1 MYRRINCRLRD
12 IGDNMP
18 IIIPKGL
25 PAYKSLSDEKI
36 FVMDEARAVGQ
47 DIRPIEIAIL
57 NLMPTKE
64 TTETQ
69 LIRLLSN
76 SPLQINVTLI
86 KTDSYEPTHVSI
98 GHMIRFY
105 TSLDEIKKMK
115 FDGMIVTGAPVETI
129 PFEAVKYW
137 NELEQIFDFADKNV
151 TSTIYICW
159 GAQAALYH
167 KFKIAKQVLPDKLF
181 GVYPA
186 HAVVAND
193 MLLKG
198 MDDTFYIPTSR
209 HTRIDED
216 ALKKNPQIK
225 VLAES
230 DEAGVVIAKTVD
242 NKSFFFT
249 GHSEYDRF
257 TLCNEYLRDLEKGL
271 PIHKPVNYF
280 LGDSLDKVD
289 MKWRSTANLLFY
301 NWLNYY
307 VYQVT
312 PFNL

>member
-1 MYRRINCRLRD
+1 
-12 IGDNMP
+12 MP
-18 IIIPKGL
+18 IVIPRGL
-25 PAYKSLSDEKI
+25 PAFESLQSEKI
-36 FVMDEARAVGQ
+36 FVMDNKRAVGQ

-69 LIRLLSN
+69 LMRLLSN

-86 KTDSYEPTHVSI
+86 KTDTYAPTHVADD
-98 GHMIRFY
+98 HMTRFY
-105 TSLDEIKKMK
+105 KSLDEIKKMK
-115 FDGMIVTGAPVETI
+115 FDGMIVTGAPVETL
-129 PFEAVKYW
+129 PFEEVKYW
-137 NELEQIFDFADKNV
+137 QELEQIIDFADKNV

-167 KFKIAKQVLPDKLF
+167 KFGINKHILDKKLF
-181 GVYPA
+181 GIFPT
-186 HAVVAND
+186 HAVVKND

-198 MDDTFYIPTSR
+198 MDDTFYIPSSR
-209 HTRIDED
+209 HTAIDET
-216 ALKKNPQIK
+216 ALRENPNIK
-225 VLAES
+225 VLAEG
-230 DEAGVVIAKTVD
+230 DETGVAIAKTLD

-249 GHSEYDRF
+249 GHSEYDRY
-257 TLCNEYLRDLEKGL
+257 TLRNEYLRDLEKGL
-271 PIHKPVNYF
+271 SIERPKNYF
-280 LGDSLDKVD
+280 ANDDVDKVD

-312 PFNL
+312 PYHL

>member
-1 MYRRINCRLRD
+1 
-12 IGDNMP
+12 MP
-18 IIIPKGL
+18 IVIPRGL
-25 PAYKSLSDEKI
+25 PAFESLQSEKI
-36 FVMDEARAVGQ
+36 FVMDNKRAVGQ

-69 LIRLLSN
+69 LMRLLSN

-86 KTDSYEPTHVSI
+86 KTDTYAPTHVTDD
-98 GHMIRFY
+98 HMNRFY
-105 TSLDEIKKMK
+105 KSLDEIKKMK
-115 FDGMIVTGAPVETI
+115 FDGMIVTGAPVETL
-129 PFEAVKYW
+129 PFEEVKYW
-137 NELEQIFDFADKNV
+137 HELEQIIDFADKNV

-167 KFKIAKQVLPDKLF
+167 KFGINKHMLDKKLF
-181 GVYPA
+181 GIFPT
-186 HAVVAND
+186 HAVVKND

-198 MDDTFYIPTSR
+198 MDDTFYIPGSR
-209 HTRIDED
+209 HTSVDEI
-216 ALKKNPQIK
+216 ALRENPDIK
-225 VLAES
+225 ILAEGEES
-230 DEAGVVIAKTVD
+230 GVAIAKTLD

-249 GHSEYDRF
+249 GHSEYDRY
-257 TLCNEYLRDLEKGL
+257 TLRNEYLRDLEKGL
-271 PIHKPVNYF
+271 PIERPKNYF
-280 LGDSLDKVD
+280 ATDDVDKVD

-312 PFNL
+312 PYHL

>member
-1 MYRRINCRLRD
+1 
-12 IGDNMP
+12 MP
-18 IIIPKGL
+18 IVIPRGL
-25 PAYKSLSDEKI
+25 PAFENLQSEKI
-36 FVMDEARAVGQ
+36 FVMDKKRAVGQ

-86 KTDSYEPTHVSI
+86 KTDTYVPTHVTDD
-98 GHMIRFY
+98 HMNRFY
-105 TSLDEIKKMK
+105 KSLDEIKKMK
-115 FDGMIVTGAPVETI
+115 FDGMIVTGAPVETL
-129 PFEAVKYW
+129 PFEEVKYW
-137 NELEQIFDFADKNV
+137 HELEQIIDFADKNV

-167 KFKIAKQVLPDKLF
+167 KFGIGKHMLDKKLF
-181 GVYPA
+181 GIFPT
-186 HAVVAND
+186 HAVVKND

-198 MDDTFYIPTSR
+198 MDDTFYIPSSR
-209 HTRIDED
+209 HTSVDEI
-216 ALKKNPQIK
+216 ALRENPDIK
-225 VLAES
+225 ILAEGEES
-230 DEAGVVIAKTVD
+230 GVAIAKTLD

-249 GHSEYDRF
+249 GHSEYDRY
-257 TLCNEYLRDLEKGL
+257 TLRNEYLRDLEKGL
-271 PIHKPVNYF
+271 PIDRPQNYF
-280 LGDSLDKVD
+280 ATDDIDKVD

-312 PFNL
+312 PYNL

>member
-1 MYRRINCRLRD
+1 
-12 IGDNMP
+12 MP
-18 IIIPKGL
+18 IVIPRGL
-25 PAYKSLSDEKI
+25 PAFESLQSEKI
-36 FVMDEARAVGQ
+36 FVMDNKRAVGQ

-69 LIRLLSN
+69 LMRLLSN

-86 KTDSYEPTHVSI
+86 KTDTYAPTHVADD
-98 GHMIRFY
+98 HMTRFY
-105 TSLDEIKKMK
+105 KSLDEIKKMK
-115 FDGMIVTGAPVETI
+115 FDGMIVTGAPVETL
-129 PFEAVKYW
+129 PFEEVKYW
-137 NELEQIFDFADKNV
+137 QELEQIIDFADKNV

-167 KFKIAKQVLPDKLF
+167 KFGINKHMLDKKLF
-181 GVYPA
+181 GIFPT
-186 HAVVAND
+186 HAVVKND

-198 MDDTFYIPTSR
+198 MDDTFYIPSSR
-209 HTRIDED
+209 HTAIDET
-216 ALKKNPQIK
+216 ALRENPNIK
-225 VLAES
+225 ILAEG
-230 DEAGVVIAKTVD
+230 EETGVAIAKTID

-249 GHSEYDRF
+249 GHSEYDRY
-257 TLCNEYLRDLEKGL
+257 TLRNEYLRDLEKGL
-271 PIHKPVNYF
+271 SIERPKNYF
-280 LGDSLDKVD
+280 ATDDVDKVD

-312 PFNL
+312 PYHL

>member
-1 MYRRINCRLRD
+1 
-12 IGDNMP
+12 MP
-18 IIIPKGL
+18 IVIPRGL
-25 PAYKSLSDEKI
+25 PAFESLQSEKI
-36 FVMDEARAVGQ
+36 FVMDNKRAVGQ

-69 LIRLLSN
+69 LMRLLSN

-86 KTDSYEPTHVSI
+86 KTDTYAPTHVADD
-98 GHMIRFY
+98 HMTRFY
-105 TSLDEIKKMK
+105 KSLDEIKKMK
-115 FDGMIVTGAPVETI
+115 FDGMIVTGAPVETL
-129 PFEAVKYW
+129 PFEEVKYW
-137 NELEQIFDFADKNV
+137 HELEQIIDFADKNV

-167 KFKIAKQVLPDKLF
+167 KFGINKHILDKKLF
-181 GVYPA
+181 GIFPT
-186 HAVVAND
+186 HAVVKND

-198 MDDTFYIPTSR
+198 MDDTFYIPSSR
-209 HTRIDED
+209 HTAIDET
-216 ALKKNPQIK
+216 ALRENPNIK
-225 VLAES
+225 ILAEG
-230 DEAGVVIAKTVD
+230 DETGVAIAKTLD

-249 GHSEYDRF
+249 GHSEYDRY
-257 TLCNEYLRDLEKGL
+257 TLRNEYLRDLEKGL
-271 PIHKPVNYF
+271 SIERPKNYF
-280 LGDSLDKVD
+280 ANDDIDKVD

-312 PFNL
+312 PYHL

>member
-1 MYRRINCRLRD
+1 
-12 IGDNMP
+12 MP
-18 IIIPKGL
+18 IVIPRGL
-25 PAYKSLSDEKI
+25 PAFESLQSEKI
-36 FVMDEARAVGQ
+36 FVMDNKRAVGQ

-69 LIRLLSN
+69 LMRLLSN

-86 KTDSYEPTHVSI
+86 KTDTYAPTHVADD
-98 GHMIRFY
+98 HMTRFY
-105 TSLDEIKKMK
+105 KSLDEIKKMK
-115 FDGMIVTGAPVETI
+115 FDGMIVTGAPVETL
-129 PFEAVKYW
+129 PFEEVKYW
-137 NELEQIFDFADKNV
+137 HELEQIIDFADKNV

-167 KFKIAKQVLPDKLF
+167 KFGINKHMLDKKLF
-181 GVYPA
+181 GIFPT
-186 HAVVAND
+186 HAVVKND

-198 MDDTFYIPTSR
+198 MDDTFYIPSSR
-209 HTRIDED
+209 HTAIDET
-216 ALKKNPQIK
+216 ALRENPNIK
-225 VLAES
+225 ILAEG
-230 DEAGVVIAKTVD
+230 EETGVAIAKTLD

-249 GHSEYDRF
+249 GHSEYDRY
-257 TLCNEYLRDLEKGL
+257 TLRNEYLRDLEKGL
-271 PIHKPVNYF
+271 SIERPKNYF
-280 LGDSLDKVD
+280 ATDDIDKVD

-312 PFNL
+312 PYHL

>member
-1 MYRRINCRLRD
+1 
-12 IGDNMP
+12 MP
-18 IIIPKGL
+18 IVIPRGL
-25 PAYKSLSDEKI
+25 PAFENLQSEKI
-36 FVMDEARAVGQ
+36 FVMDKKRAVGQ

-86 KTDSYEPTHVSI
+86 KTDTYAPTHVTDD
-98 GHMIRFY
+98 HMNRFY
-105 TSLDEIKKMK
+105 KSLDEIKKMK
-115 FDGMIVTGAPVETI
+115 FDGMIVTGAPVETL
-129 PFEAVKYW
+129 PFEEVKYW
-137 NELEQIFDFADKNV
+137 HELEQIIDFADKNV

-167 KFKIAKQVLPDKLF
+167 KFGIGKHMLDKKLF
-181 GVYPA
+181 GIFST
-186 HAVVAND
+186 HAVVKND

-198 MDDTFYIPTSR
+198 MDDTFYIPSSR
-209 HTRIDED
+209 HTSVDEI
-216 ALKKNPQIK
+216 ALRENPDIK
-225 VLAES
+225 ILAEGEES
-230 DEAGVVIAKTVD
+230 GVAIAKTLD

-249 GHSEYDRF
+249 GHSEYDRY
-257 TLCNEYLRDLEKGL
+257 TLRNEYLRDLEKGL
-271 PIHKPVNYF
+271 PIERPKNYF
-280 LGDSLDKVD
+280 ATDDIDKVD

-312 PFNL
+312 PYHL

>member
-1 MYRRINCRLRD
+1 
-12 IGDNMP
+12 MP
-18 IIIPKGL
+18 IVIPRGL
-25 PAYKSLSDEKI
+25 PAFESLQSEKI
-36 FVMDEARAVGQ
+36 FVMDNKRAVGQ

-69 LIRLLSN
+69 LMRLLSN

-86 KTDSYEPTHVSI
+86 KTDTYAPTHVADD
-98 GHMIRFY
+98 HMTRFY
-105 TSLDEIKKMK
+105 KSLDEIKKMK
-115 FDGMIVTGAPVETI
+115 FDGMIVTGAPVETL
-129 PFEAVKYW
+129 PFEEVKYW
-137 NELEQIFDFADKNV
+137 HELEQIIDFADKNV

-167 KFKIAKQVLPDKLF
+167 KFGINKHILDKKLF
-181 GVYPA
+181 GIFPT
-186 HAVVAND
+186 HAVVKND

-198 MDDTFYIPTSR
+198 MDDTFYIPSSR
-209 HTRIDED
+209 YTAIDET
-216 ALKKNPQIK
+216 ALRENPNIK
-225 VLAES
+225 ILAEG
-230 DEAGVVIAKTVD
+230 DETGVAIAKTLD

-249 GHSEYDRF
+249 GHSEYDRY
-257 TLCNEYLRDLEKGL
+257 TLRNEYLRDLEKGL
-271 PIHKPVNYF
+271 SIERPKNYF
-280 LGDSLDKVD
+280 ANDDVDKVD

-312 PFNL
+312 PYHL

>member
-1 MYRRINCRLRD
+1 
-12 IGDNMP
+12 MP
-18 IIIPKGL
+18 IVIPRGL
-25 PAYKSLSDEKI
+25 PAFESLQSEKI
-36 FVMDEARAVGQ
+36 FVMDNKRAVGQ

-69 LIRLLSN
+69 LMRLLSN

-86 KTDSYEPTHVSI
+86 KTDTYAPTHVADD
-98 GHMIRFY
+98 HMTRFY
-105 TSLDEIKKMK
+105 KSLDEIKKMK
-115 FDGMIVTGAPVETI
+115 FDGMIVTGAPVETL
-129 PFEAVKYW
+129 PFEEVKYW
-137 NELEQIFDFADKNV
+137 QELEQIIDFADKNV

-167 KFKIAKQVLPDKLF
+167 KFGINKHMLDKKLF
-181 GVYPA
+181 GIFPT
-186 HAVVAND
+186 HAVVKND

-198 MDDTFYIPTSR
+198 MDDTFYIPSSR
-209 HTRIDED
+209 HTAIDET
-216 ALKKNPQIK
+216 ALRENQNIK
-225 VLAES
+225 ILAEG
-230 DEAGVVIAKTVD
+230 DETGVAIAKTID

-249 GHSEYDRF
+249 GHSEYDRY
-257 TLCNEYLRDLEKGL
+257 TLRNEYLRDLEKGL
-271 PIHKPVNYF
+271 PIERPKNYF
-280 LGDSLDKVD
+280 ATDDVDKVD

-312 PFNL
+312 PYHL

>member
-1 MYRRINCRLRD
+1 
-12 IGDNMP
+12 MP

-86 KTDSYEPTHVSI
+86 KTDSYEPTHVSL

-105 TSLDEIKKMK
+105 KSLDEVKKMK

-129 PFEAVKYW
+129 PFEEVKYW
-137 NELEQIFDFADKNV
+137 HELEQIMDFADKNV

-167 KFKIAKQVLPDKLF
+167 KFGIQKQNLPSKLF
-181 GVYPA
+181 GVHAA
-186 HAVVAND
+186 HAVVSKD

-198 MDDTFYIPTSR
+198 MDDTFYIPISR

-216 ALKKNPQIK
+216 ALRK
-225 VLAES
+225 VPSVKILAES
-230 DEAGVVIAKTVD
+230 PEAGVVIAKTTD

-249 GHSEYDRF
+249 GHSEYDRY
-257 TLCNEYLRDLEKGL
+257 TLRNEYLRDLEKGL
-271 PIHKPVNYF
+271 PIQKPVNYF
-280 LGDSLDKVD
+280 LSDSLDSVD

-312 PFNL
+312 PYCL

>member
-1 MYRRINCRLRD
+1 
-12 IGDNMP
+12 MP
-18 IIIPKGL
+18 IVIPRGL
-25 PAYKSLSDEKI
+25 PAFESLQSEKI
-36 FVMDEARAVGQ
+36 FVMDNKLAVGQ

-69 LIRLLSN
+69 LMRLLSN

-86 KTDSYEPTHVSI
+86 KTDTYAPTHVADD
-98 GHMIRFY
+98 HMTRFY
-105 TSLDEIKKMK
+105 KSLDEIKKMK
-115 FDGMIVTGAPVETI
+115 FDGMIVTGAPVETL
-129 PFEAVKYW
+129 PFEEVKYW
-137 NELEQIFDFADKNV
+137 HELEQIIDFADKNV

-167 KFKIAKQVLPDKLF
+167 KFGINKHMLDKKLF
-181 GVYPA
+181 GIFPT
-186 HAVVAND
+186 HAVVKND

-198 MDDTFYIPTSR
+198 MDDTFYIPSSR
-209 HTRIDED
+209 HTAIDET
-216 ALKKNPQIK
+216 ALRENPNIK
-225 VLAES
+225 ILAEG
-230 DEAGVVIAKTVD
+230 EETGVAIAKTLD

-249 GHSEYDRF
+249 GHSEYDRY
-257 TLCNEYLRDLEKGL
+257 TLRNEYLRDLEKGL
-271 PIHKPVNYF
+271 SIERPKNYF
-280 LGDSLDKVD
+280 ATDDVDKVD

-312 PFNL
+312 PYHL

>member
-1 MYRRINCRLRD
+1 
-12 IGDNMP
+12 MP
-18 IIIPKGL
+18 IVIPRDL
-25 PAYKSLSDEKI
+25 PAYASLNEEKI
-36 FVMDEARAVGQ
+36 FVMDRERAIRQ

-69 LIRLLSN
+69 LLRLLGN
-76 SPLQINVTLI
+76 SSLQVNITLI
-86 KTDSYEPTHVSI
+86 KTDSYASKHAAAE
-98 GHMIRFY
+98 HMDRFY
-105 TSLDEIKKMK
+105 KNLSEVREMK

-129 PFEAVKYW
+129 PFEDVKYW
-137 NELEQIFDFADKNV
+137 KELVSIMDFAQENV

-167 KFKIAKQVLPDKLF
+167 KFGIGKLPLCKKLF

-186 HAVVAND
+186 RASVKND

-198 MDDTFYIPTSR
+198 MDDVFYIPNSR
-209 HTRIDED
+209 HTKVDED
-216 ALKKNPQIK
+216 AVRRCAEIK
-225 VLAES
+225 ILAES
-230 DEAGVVIAKTVD
+230 DEAGIAIAKTHD

-257 TLCNEYLRDLEKGL
+257 TLKNEYLRDLSKGL
-271 PIHKPVNYF
+271 DISAPENYF
-280 LGDSLDKVD
+280 CDDTLDKVD
-289 MKWRSTANLLFY
+289 MKWKSTANLLFY

-312 PFNL
+312 PFEL

>member
-1 MYRRINCRLRD
+1 
-12 IGDNMP
+12 MP
-18 IIIPKGL
+18 IVIPRGL
-25 PAYKSLSDEKI
+25 PAFESLQSEKI
-36 FVMDEARAVGQ
+36 FVMDNKRAVGQ

-69 LIRLLSN
+69 LMRLLSN

-86 KTDSYEPTHVSI
+86 KTDTYAPTHVADD
-98 GHMIRFY
+98 HMTRFY
-105 TSLDEIKKMK
+105 KSLDEIKKMK
-115 FDGMIVTGAPVETI
+115 FDGMIVTGAPVETL
-129 PFEAVKYW
+129 PFEEVKYW
-137 NELEQIFDFADKNV
+137 HELEQIIDFADKNV

-167 KFKIAKQVLPDKLF
+167 KFGINKHMLDKKLF
-181 GVYPA
+181 GIFPT
-186 HAVVAND
+186 HAVVKND

-198 MDDTFYIPTSR
+198 MDDTFYIPSSR
-209 HTRIDED
+209 HTAIDET
-216 ALKKNPQIK
+216 ALREKPNIK
-225 VLAES
+225 ILAEG
-230 DEAGVVIAKTVD
+230 EETGVAIAKTLD

-249 GHSEYDRF
+249 GHSEYDRY
-257 TLCNEYLRDLEKGL
+257 TLRNEYLRDLEKGL
-271 PIHKPVNYF
+271 SIERPKNYF
-280 LGDSLDKVD
+280 ATDDVDKVD

-312 PFNL
+312 PYHL

>member
-1 MYRRINCRLRD
+1 
-12 IGDNMP
+12 MP
-18 IIIPKGL
+18 IVIPRGL
-25 PAYKSLSDEKI
+25 PAFESLQSEKI
-36 FVMDEARAVGQ
+36 FVMDNKRAVGQ

-69 LIRLLSN
+69 LMRLLSN

-86 KTDSYEPTHVSI
+86 KTDTYAPTHVADD
-98 GHMIRFY
+98 HMTKFY
-105 TSLDEIKKMK
+105 KSLDEIKKMK
-115 FDGMIVTGAPVETI
+115 FDGMIVTGAPVETL
-129 PFEAVKYW
+129 PFEEVKYW
-137 NELEQIFDFADKNV
+137 HELEQIIDFADKNV

-167 KFKIAKQVLPDKLF
+167 KFGINKHMLDKKLF
-181 GVYPA
+181 GIFPT
-186 HAVVAND
+186 HAVVKND

-198 MDDTFYIPTSR
+198 MDDTFYIPSSR
-209 HTRIDED
+209 HTAIDET
-216 ALKKNPQIK
+216 ALRENPNIK
-225 VLAES
+225 VLAEG
-230 DEAGVVIAKTVD
+230 DETGVAIAKTLD

-249 GHSEYDRF
+249 GHSEYDRY
-257 TLCNEYLRDLEKGL
+257 TLRNEYLRDLEKGL
-271 PIHKPVNYF
+271 SIERPKNYF
-280 LGDSLDKVD
+280 ANDDVDKVD

-312 PFNL
+312 PYHL

>member
-1 MYRRINCRLRD
+1 
-12 IGDNMP
+12 MP
-18 IIIPKGL
+18 IVIPRGL
-25 PAYKSLSDEKI
+25 PAFESLQSEKI
-36 FVMDEARAVGQ
+36 FVMDNKRAVGQ

-69 LIRLLSN
+69 LMRLLSN

-86 KTDSYEPTHVSI
+86 KTDTYAPTHVADD
-98 GHMIRFY
+98 HMTRFY
-105 TSLDEIKKMK
+105 KSLDEIKKMK
-115 FDGMIVTGAPVETI
+115 FDGMIVTGAPVETL
-129 PFEAVKYW
+129 PFEEVKYW
-137 NELEQIFDFADKNV
+137 HELEQIIDFADKNV

-167 KFKIAKQVLPDKLF
+167 KFGINKHILDKKLF
-181 GVYPA
+181 GIFPT
-186 HAVVAND
+186 HAVVKND

-198 MDDTFYIPTSR
+198 MDDTFYIPSSR
-209 HTRIDED
+209 HTAIDET
-216 ALKKNPQIK
+216 ALRENPNIK
-225 VLAES
+225 ILAEG
-230 DEAGVVIAKTVD
+230 DETGVAIAKTLD

-249 GHSEYDRF
+249 GHSEYDRY
-257 TLCNEYLRDLEKGL
+257 TLRNEYLRDLEKGFSIER
-271 PIHKPVNYF
+271 PKNYF
-280 LGDSLDKVD
+280 ANDDVDKVD

-312 PFNL
+312 PYHL

>member
-1 MYRRINCRLRD
+1 
-12 IGDNMP
+12 MP
-18 IIIPKGL
+18 IVIPRGL
-25 PAYKSLSDEKI
+25 PAFESLQSEKI
-36 FVMDEARAVGQ
+36 FVMDKKRAVGQ

-69 LIRLLSN
+69 LMRLLSN

-86 KTDSYEPTHVSI
+86 KTDTYAPTHVADD
-98 GHMIRFY
+98 HMTRFY
-105 TSLDEIKKMK
+105 KSLDEIKKMK
-115 FDGMIVTGAPVETI
+115 FDGMIVTGAPVEI
-129 PFEAVKYW
+129 LPFEEVKYW
-137 NELEQIFDFADKNV
+137 HELEQIIDFADKNV

-167 KFKIAKQVLPDKLF
+167 KFGINKHMLDKKLF
-181 GVYPA
+181 GIFPT
-186 HAVVAND
+186 HAVVKND

-198 MDDTFYIPTSR
+198 MDDTFYIPSSR
-209 HTRIDED
+209 HTAIDET
-216 ALKKNPQIK
+216 ALRENPNIK
-225 VLAES
+225 ILAEG
-230 DEAGVVIAKTVD
+230 EETGVAIAKTLD

-249 GHSEYDRF
+249 GHSEYDRY
-257 TLCNEYLRDLEKGL
+257 TLRNEYLRDLEKGL
-271 PIHKPVNYF
+271 SIERPKNYF
-280 LGDSLDKVD
+280 ATDDVDKVD

-312 PFNL
+312 PYHL

>member
-1 MYRRINCRLRD
+1 
-12 IGDNMP
+12 MP
-18 IIIPKGL
+18 IVIPRGL
-25 PAYKSLSDEKI
+25 PAFENLQSEKI
-36 FVMDEARAVGQ
+36 FVMDKKRAVGQ

-86 KTDSYEPTHVSI
+86 KTDTYAPTHVTDD
-98 GHMIRFY
+98 HMNRFY
-105 TSLDEIKKMK
+105 KSLDEIKKMK
-115 FDGMIVTGAPVETI
+115 FDGMIVTGAPVETL
-129 PFEAVKYW
+129 PFEEVKYW
-137 NELEQIFDFADKNV
+137 HELEQIIDFADKNV

-167 KFKIAKQVLPDKLF
+167 KFGIGKHMLDQKLF
-181 GVYPA
+181 GIFPT
-186 HAVVAND
+186 HAVVKND

-198 MDDTFYIPTSR
+198 MDDTFYIPSSR
-209 HTRIDED
+209 HTSVDEI
-216 ALKKNPQIK
+216 ALRENPDIK
-225 VLAES
+225 ILAEGEES
-230 DEAGVVIAKTVD
+230 GIAIAKTLD

-249 GHSEYDRF
+249 GHSEYDRY
-257 TLCNEYLRDLEKGL
+257 TLRNEYLRDLEKGL
-271 PIHKPVNYF
+271 PIERPKNYF
-280 LGDSLDKVD
+280 ATDDIDKVE

-312 PFNL
+312 PYHL

>member
-1 MYRRINCRLRD
+1 
-12 IGDNMP
+12 MP

-105 TSLDEIKKMK
+105 KSLDEIKKTK
-115 FDGMIVTGAPVETI
+115 FDEMIVTCAPVETI

>member
-1 MYRRINCRLRD
+1 
-12 IGDNMP
+12 MP
-18 IIIPKGL
+18 IVIPRGL
-25 PAYKSLSDEKI
+25 PAFENLQSEKI
-36 FVMDEARAVGQ
+36 FVMDKKRAVGQ

-86 KTDSYEPTHVSI
+86 KTDTYAPTHVTDD
-98 GHMIRFY
+98 HMNRFY
-105 TSLDEIKKMK
+105 KSLDEIKKMK
-115 FDGMIVTGAPVETI
+115 FDGMIVTGAPVETL
-129 PFEAVKYW
+129 PFEEVKYW
-137 NELEQIFDFADKNV
+137 HELEQIIDFADKNV

-167 KFKIAKQVLPDKLF
+167 KFGIGKHMLDKKLF
-181 GVYPA
+181 GIFPT
-186 HAVVAND
+186 HAVVKND

-198 MDDTFYIPTSR
+198 MDDTFYIPSSR
-209 HTRIDED
+209 HTSVDEI
-216 ALKKNPQIK
+216 ALRENPDIK
-225 VLAES
+225 ILAEGEES
-230 DEAGVVIAKTVD
+230 GVAIAKTLD

-249 GHSEYDRF
+249 GHSEYDRY
-257 TLCNEYLRDLEKGL
+257 TLRNEYLRDLEKGL
-271 PIHKPVNYF
+271 PIDRPKNYF
-280 LGDSLDKVD
+280 ATDDIDKVD

-307 VYQVT
+307 V
-312 PFNL
+312 

>member
-1 MYRRINCRLRD
+1 
-12 IGDNMP
+12 MP
-18 IIIPKGL
+18 IVIPRGL
-25 PAYKSLSDEKI
+25 PAFESLQSEKI
-36 FVMDEARAVGQ
+36 FVMDNKRAVGQ

-69 LIRLLSN
+69 LMRLLSN

-86 KTDSYEPTHVSI
+86 KTDTYAPTHVADD
-98 GHMIRFY
+98 HMKRFY
-105 TSLDEIKKMK
+105 KSLDEIKKMK
-115 FDGMIVTGAPVETI
+115 FDGMIVTGAPVETL
-129 PFEAVKYW
+129 PFEEVKYW
-137 NELEQIFDFADKNV
+137 HELEQIIDFADKNV

-167 KFKIAKQVLPDKLF
+167 KFGINKHILDKKLF
-181 GVYPA
+181 GIFPT
-186 HAVVAND
+186 HAVVKND

-198 MDDTFYIPTSR
+198 MDDTFYIPSSR
-209 HTRIDED
+209 HTAIDET
-216 ALKKNPQIK
+216 ALRENPNIK
-225 VLAES
+225 ILAEG
-230 DEAGVVIAKTVD
+230 DETGVAIAKTLD

-249 GHSEYDRF
+249 GHSEYDRY
-257 TLCNEYLRDLEKGL
+257 TLRNEYLRDLEKGL
-271 PIHKPVNYF
+271 SIERPKNYF
-280 LGDSLDKVD
+280 ANDDVDKVD

-312 PFNL
+312 PYHL

>member
-1 MYRRINCRLRD
+1 
-12 IGDNMP
+12 MP
-18 IIIPKGL
+18 IVIPRGL
-25 PAYKSLSDEKI
+25 PAFENLQSEKI
-36 FVMDEARAVGQ
+36 FVMDKKRAVGQ

-86 KTDSYEPTHVSI
+86 KTDTYVPTHVTDD
-98 GHMIRFY
+98 HMNRFY
-105 TSLDEIKKMK
+105 KSLDEIKKMK
-115 FDGMIVTGAPVETI
+115 FDGMIVTGAPVETL
-129 PFEAVKYW
+129 PFEEVKYW
-137 NELEQIFDFADKNV
+137 HELEQIIDFADKNV

-167 KFKIAKQVLPDKLF
+167 KFGIGKHMLDKKLF
-181 GVYPA
+181 GIFPT
-186 HAVVAND
+186 HAVVKND

-198 MDDTFYIPTSR
+198 MDDTFYIPSSR
-209 HTRIDED
+209 HTSVDEI
-216 ALKKNPQIK
+216 ALRENPDIK
-225 VLAES
+225 IPAEGEES
-230 DEAGVVIAKTVD
+230 GVAIAKTLD

-249 GHSEYDRF
+249 GHSEYDRY
-257 TLCNEYLRDLEKGL
+257 TLRNEYLRDLEKGL
-271 PIHKPVNYF
+271 PIDSPKNYF
-280 LGDSLDKVD
+280 ATDDIDKVD

-312 PFNL
+312 PYHL

>member
-1 MYRRINCRLRD
+1 
-12 IGDNMP
+12 MP

-105 TSLDEIKKMK
+105 KSLDEIKKMK

-129 PFEAVKYW
+129 PFEEVKYW
-137 NELEQIFDFADKNV
+137 KELEQIFDFADKNV

-167 KFKIAKQVLPDKLF
+167 KFGIKKENLPQKLF
-181 GVYPA
+181 GVYPT
-186 HAVVAND
+186 HASVAND

-209 HTRIDED
+209 HTCIDEI
-216 ALKKNPQIK
+216 ALKNTSKIK

-230 DEAGVVIAKTVD
+230 DEAGVMIAKTVD

-257 TLCNEYLRDLEKGL
+257 TLLNEYVRDLEKGL
-271 PIHKPVNYF
+271 PIQKPVNYF
-280 LGDSLDKVD
+280 AGDSLEKVD

>member
-1 MYRRINCRLRD
+1 
-12 IGDNMP
+12 MP
-18 IIIPKGL
+18 IVIPRGL
-25 PAYKSLSDEKI
+25 PAFESLQSEKI
-36 FVMDEARAVGQ
+36 FVMDKKRAVGQ

-69 LIRLLSN
+69 LMRLLSN

-86 KTDSYEPTHVSI
+86 KTDTYAPTHVADD
-98 GHMIRFY
+98 HMTRFY
-105 TSLDEIKKMK
+105 KSLDEIKKMK
-115 FDGMIVTGAPVETI
+115 FDGMIVTGAPVETL
-129 PFEAVKYW
+129 PFEEVKYW
-137 NELEQIFDFADKNV
+137 HELEQIIDFADKNV

-167 KFKIAKQVLPDKLF
+167 KFGINKHILDKKLF
-181 GVYPA
+181 GIFPT
-186 HAVVAND
+186 HAVVKND

-198 MDDTFYIPTSR
+198 MDDTFYIPSSR
-209 HTRIDED
+209 HTAIDET
-216 ALKKNPQIK
+216 ALRENPNIK
-225 VLAES
+225 ILAEG
-230 DEAGVVIAKTVD
+230 EETGVAIAKTLD

-249 GHSEYDRF
+249 GHSEYDRY
-257 TLCNEYLRDLEKGL
+257 TLRNEYLRDLEKGL
-271 PIHKPVNYF
+271 SIERPKNYF
-280 LGDSLDKVD
+280 ATDDVDKVD

-312 PFNL
+312 PYHL

>member
-1 MYRRINCRLRD
+1 
-12 IGDNMP
+12 MP
-18 IIIPKGL
+18 IVIPRGL
-25 PAYKSLSDEKI
+25 PAFESLQSEKI
-36 FVMDEARAVGQ
+36 FVMDNKRAVGQ

-69 LIRLLSN
+69 LMRLLSN

-86 KTDSYEPTHVSI
+86 KTDTYAPTHVADD
-98 GHMIRFY
+98 HMTRFY
-105 TSLDEIKKMK
+105 KSLDEIKKMK
-115 FDGMIVTGAPVETI
+115 FDGMIVTGAPVETL
-129 PFEAVKYW
+129 PFEEVKYW
-137 NELEQIFDFADKNV
+137 HELEQIIDFADKNV

-167 KFKIAKQVLPDKLF
+167 KFGINKHMLDKKLF
-181 GVYPA
+181 GIFPT
-186 HAVVAND
+186 HAVVKND

-198 MDDTFYIPTSR
+198 MDDTFYIPSSR
-209 HTRIDED
+209 HTAIDET
-216 ALKKNPQIK
+216 ALRENPNIK
-225 VLAES
+225 ILAEG
-230 DEAGVVIAKTVD
+230 EETGVAIAKTLD

-249 GHSEYDRF
+249 GHSEYDRY
-257 TLCNEYLRDLEKGL
+257 TLRNEYLRDLEKGL
-271 PIHKPVNYF
+271 PIERPKNYF
-280 LGDSLDKVD
+280 ATDDVDKVD

-312 PFNL
+312 PYHL

>member
-1 MYRRINCRLRD
+1 
-12 IGDNMP
+12 MP
-18 IIIPKGL
+18 IVIPRGL
-25 PAYKSLSDEKI
+25 PAFENLQSEKI
-36 FVMDEARAVGQ
+36 FVMDKKRAVGQ

-86 KTDSYEPTHVSI
+86 KTDTYAPTHVTDD
-98 GHMIRFY
+98 HMNRFY
-105 TSLDEIKKMK
+105 KSLDEIKKMK
-115 FDGMIVTGAPVETI
+115 FDGMIVTGAPVETL
-129 PFEAVKYW
+129 PFEEVKYW
-137 NELEQIFDFADKNV
+137 HELEQIIDFADKNV

-167 KFKIAKQVLPDKLF
+167 KFGIGKHMLDKKLF
-181 GVYPA
+181 GIFPT
-186 HAVVAND
+186 HAVVKND

-198 MDDTFYIPTSR
+198 MDDTFYIPSSR
-209 HTRIDED
+209 HTSVDEI
-216 ALKKNPQIK
+216 ALRENPDIK
-225 VLAES
+225 ILAEGEES
-230 DEAGVVIAKTVD
+230 GVAIAKTLD

-249 GHSEYDRF
+249 GHSEYDRY
-257 TLCNEYLRDLEKGL
+257 TLRNEYLRDLEKGL
-271 PIHKPVNYF
+271 PIDRPKNYF
-280 LGDSLDKVD
+280 ATDDIDKVD

-312 PFNL
+312 PYNL

>member
-1 MYRRINCRLRD
+1 
-12 IGDNMP
+12 MP

-105 TSLDEIKKMK
+105 KSLDEIKKMK

-129 PFEAVKYW
+129 PFEEVKYW

-209 HTRIDED
+209 HTCIDEI
-216 ALKKNPQIK
+216 ALKNTPKIK

-230 DEAGVVIAKTVD
+230 DEAGVMIAKTVD

-257 TLCNEYLRDLEKGL
+257 TLLNEYVRDLEKGL
-271 PIHKPVNYF
+271 PIQKPVNYF
-280 LGDSLDKVD
+280 AGDSLEKVD

>member
-1 MYRRINCRLRD
+1 
-12 IGDNMP
+12 MP

-25 PAYKSLSDEKI
+25 PAYKSLTDEKI
-36 FVMDEARAVGQ
+36 FVMDKERATGQ

-76 SPLQINVTLI
+76 SPLQVNVTLI
-86 KTDSYEPTHVSI
+86 KTDTYIATHAS
-98 GHMIRFY
+98 GDHMNKFY
-105 TSLDEIKKMK
+105 KSLDEIKKMK

-129 PFEAVKYW
+129 PFEDVKYW
-137 NELEQIFDFADKNV
+137 DELTQIIDFADENV

-167 KFKIAKQVLPDKLF
+167 KFGIQKHLLDKKLF
-181 GVYPA
+181 GVFPTKA
-186 HAVVAND
+186 TVKND

-198 MDDTFYIPTSR
+198 MDDVFYIPNSR
-209 HTRIDED
+209 HTSIDEE
-216 ALKKNPQIK
+216 AVKNNSHIK
-225 VLAES
+225 ILAKS
-230 DEAGVVIAKTVD
+230 DRAGIAIAKTHD

-249 GHSEYDRF
+249 GHSEYDRY
-257 TLCNEYLRDLEKGL
+257 TLRNEYLRDISKGL
-271 PIHKPVNYF
+271 QIDKPENYF
-280 LGDSLDKVD
+280 VSDDIDDVD
-289 MKWRSTANLLFY
+289 MKWKSTANLLFY

-312 PFNL
+312 PYLL

>member
-1 MYRRINCRLRD
+1 
-12 IGDNMP
+12 MP

-105 TSLDEIKKMK
+105 KSLDEIKKMK

-129 PFEAVKYW
+129 PFEEVKYW
-137 NELEQIFDFADKNV
+137 NELEQIIDFADRNV

-167 KFKIAKQVLPDKLF
+167 KFGIKKENLPQKLF
-181 GVYPA
+181 GVYPV
-186 HAVVAND
+186 HACVAND

-209 HTRIDED
+209 HTCIDEI
-216 ALKKNPQIK
+216 ALKNTPQIK

-230 DEAGVVIAKTVD
+230 DEAGVMIAKTVD

-257 TLCNEYLRDLEKGL
+257 TLLNEYVRDHEKGL
-271 PIHKPVNYF
+271 PIQKPVNYF
-280 LGDSLDKVD
+280 AGDSLDKVD

-312 PFNL
+312 PFAL

>member
-1 MYRRINCRLRD
+1 
-12 IGDNMP
+12 MP
-18 IIIPKGL
+18 IVIPRGL
-25 PAYKSLSDEKI
+25 PAFENLQSEKI
-36 FVMDEARAVGQ
+36 FVMDKKRAVGQ

-86 KTDSYEPTHVSI
+86 KTDTYAPTHVTDD
-98 GHMIRFY
+98 HMNRFY
-105 TSLDEIKKMK
+105 KSLDEIKKMK
-115 FDGMIVTGAPVETI
+115 FDGMIVTGAPVETL
-129 PFEAVKYW
+129 PFEEVKYW
-137 NELEQIFDFADKNV
+137 HELEQIIDFADKNV

-167 KFKIAKQVLPDKLF
+167 KFGIGKHMLDKKLF
-181 GVYPA
+181 GIFPT
-186 HAVVAND
+186 HAVVKND

-198 MDDTFYIPTSR
+198 MDDTFYIPSSR
-209 HTRIDED
+209 HTSVDEF
-216 ALKKNPQIK
+216 ALRENPDIK
-225 VLAES
+225 ILAEGEES
-230 DEAGVVIAKTVD
+230 GVAIAKTLD

-249 GHSEYDRF
+249 GHSEYDRY
-257 TLCNEYLRDLEKGL
+257 TLRNEYLRDLEKGL
-271 PIHKPVNYF
+271 PIDRPKNYF
-280 LGDSLDKVD
+280 ATDDIDKVD

-312 PFNL
+312 PYHL